1 MWYRY
6 PPRVSSTYIYVTN
19 SSNNDSIARPTVG
32 LKQREL
38 VLLWA
43 RSKATPC
50 TPPLWLPW
58 FMVYQSSSPIQ
69 GPGFRKLAGSV
80 GGGILLQVSWGCHEL
95 TETDIQCGHRYLP
108 GPPLDQ
114 AASSPTTIPQQST
127 ISQSPAAM
135 GRRTWEFQ
143 CCNCCKPHHQKKSPP
158 TACSIHM
165 QPRSTI
171 SPKHIS
177 ARPCITSN
185 DWILRYMYE
194 LWTCLA
200 GLPLRLLRAEET
212 CLCVSSE
219 VHRYCS
225 AVLSV
230 YSVCVSV
237 TLSVVHHADLLID

>member
-108 GPPLDQ
+108 GPPLQ
-114 AASSPTTIPQQST
+114 SMIKLRPVLPRYHSSPQYPNHLPRWDDAHGSSNVAIAANHTTRRKVHRQLAAYICNRDPPYLQST
-127 ISQSPAAM
+127 YQHVLASPAMIGYSGICMNFGHVWRACRS
-135 GRRTWEFQ
+135 G
-143 CCNCCKPHHQKKSPP
+143 CCAPKKH
-158 TACSIHM
+158 ACAYLR
-165 QPRSTI
+165 RSTVI
-171 SPKHIS
+171 
-177 ARPCITSN
+177 AA
-185 DWILRYMYE
+185 LF
-194 LWTCLA
+194 CL
-200 GLPLRLLRAEET
+200 
-212 CLCVSSE
+212 SI
-219 VHRYCS
+219 
-225 AVLSV
+225 LSV
-230 YSVCVSV
+230 C
-237 TLSVVHHADLLID
+237 L